1 MENKFTIPLTPTP
14 DQLLSLKALQ
24 ANFVEICNAITPI
37 VQGSACW
44 NRVVLHHMVYHKM
57 RLQFP
62 NMGSQMVCNAIY
74 SVCRIARVVLQ
85 HPQSP
90 WNVEKN
96 PAAQLP
102 KIFFLPQS
110 PVFFDRHTLSI
121 KGNRLSMYTLNGR
134 IRFDLG
140 LSIDE
145 QNMFHH
151 AKLKEVLLVNEQDT
165 FSLHFHFGE
174 DLPEFGQIALSM
186 QMPNNIQVIA
196 H

>member
-1 MENKFTIPLTPTP
+1 MKNNFIIPLTTNSE
-14 DQLLSLKALQ
+14 QLHRLKSLQ
-24 ANFVEICNAITPI
+24 TSFVEICNAITPI
-37 VQGSACW
+37 IQASACW
-44 NRVVLHHMVYHKM
+44 NRVALHHMAYHKM
-57 RLQFP
+57 RIQFP
-62 NMGSQMVCNAIY
+62 DMGSQMICNAIY
-74 SVCRIARVVLQ
+74 SVCRIARVMFQ
-85 HPQSP
+85 NPQSP
-90 WNVEKN
+90 WNIEKN
-96 PAAQLP
+96 PAIKLP

-140 LSIDE
+140 LSEDE

-174 DLPEFGQIALSM
+174 GTPDLSQIGLTM